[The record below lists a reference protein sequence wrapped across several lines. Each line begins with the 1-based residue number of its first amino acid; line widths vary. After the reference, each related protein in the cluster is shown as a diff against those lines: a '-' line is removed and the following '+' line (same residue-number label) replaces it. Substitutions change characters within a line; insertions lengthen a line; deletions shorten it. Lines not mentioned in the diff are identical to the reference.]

1 MKPKRRADAPKRTT
15 MSDCFLMIGSPGKTQ
30 VRGLHR
36 GDHHAGWLEIES
48 FGWVSP
54 PQPQRAA
61 RLDPDAPIL
70 VELVLTRK
78 TDQVSPELMMHS
90 VSGTWF
96 DVIVL
101 DVWDRVA
108 RKSKVK
114 FHFAGALITS
124 FTTSA
129 SADTFSI
136 NFESMKMAGAAGAQT
151 TAPSRAAIQFA
162 LGQAAR

>member
-1 MKPKRRADAPKRTT
+1 
-15 MSDCFLMIGSPGKTQ
+15 MSDIFLMIGSPGKTQ

-54 PQPQRAA
+54 PPRSAA
-61 RLDPDAPIL
+61 RLGPDAPIL
-70 VELVLTRK
+70 VELLLTRK
-78 TDQVSPELMMHS
+78 PDQVSPELMMHS
-90 VSGTWF
+90 VRATWF

-114 FHFAGALITS
+114 FDFASALITS
-124 FTTSA
+124 FNTTA
-129 SADTFSI
+129 SGDTFSI
-136 NFESMKMAGAAGAQT
+136 NFESMKIGAAAGAQT